1 MGGASIVGRVLLGS
15 VADRIGIR
23 QTYFI
28 GFILMSVAFF
38 WLALFAEAWMLYL
51 FAVVFGFAFGGC
63 ETPMSPLIAALFRLR
78 SHGLIFGITGAG
90 FTIGAA
96 LGLFMFGYIFDV
108 TGSYQVAFLVGGA
121 VGILS
126 LILAVSLR
134 PIKRPEVKN

>member
-1 MGGASIVGRVLLGS
+1 MSIVGKLIMGS
-15 VADRIGIR
+15 TADRIGNR
-23 QTYFI
+23 QALII
-28 GFILMSVAFF
+28 GFALMAAALF
-38 WLALFAEAWMLYL
+38 WLVPARETWMLYL